1 MVRGFAGPGRL
12 WPEPDMGR
20 IEIPQRSGL
29 LPRFIPLAD
38 MSLVEVPQC
47 GGEKRF
53 FVMVIT

>member
-1 MVRGFAGPGRL
+1 
-12 WPEPDMGR
+12 MGR

-53 FVMVIT
+53 FVMVITWRAQCPH